1 MKKMKNLKKGKKPLF
16 DGEDS
21 GFYAFSAELDLPG
34 GGRAIF
40 DNQQTRYLRELGEE
54 TAAQLVSL
62 IKGASKTVAT
72 AGGFAS
78 YRHDNLALHYQ
89 QTVDPESGN
98 SYLLVV
104 AAGELQPARYVICL
118 VGVFAWE

>member
-54 TAAQLVSL
+54 MVTS
-62 IKGASKTVAT
+62 
-72 AGGFAS
+72 
-78 YRHDNLALHYQ
+78 
-89 QTVDPESGN
+89 
-98 SYLLVV
+98 
-104 AAGELQPARYVICL
+104 
-118 VGVFAWE
+118 W